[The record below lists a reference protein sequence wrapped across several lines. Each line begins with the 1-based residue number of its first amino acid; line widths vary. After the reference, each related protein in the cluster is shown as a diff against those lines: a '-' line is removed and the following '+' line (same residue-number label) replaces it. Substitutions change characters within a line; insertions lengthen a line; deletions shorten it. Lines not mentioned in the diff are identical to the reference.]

1 VTKKRVLVIDDD
13 RMHLETT
20 RELLEDEGYDVVT
33 QGSPFGAT
41 ERIMV
46 TRPDVV
52 LLDVNMPALS
62 GEALLPILKGR
73 EQTRATPV
81 IFYSSNDEELLR
93 ASASRLGAAGW
104 VCKGDLS
111 GLRRT
116 VERVLASG
124 APRNASPSQSS

>member
-1 VTKKRVLVIDDD
+1 MTARRVLVVDDD
-13 RMHLETT
+13 QIHLLTT
-20 RELLEDEGYDVVT
+20 AELLEDEGYEVVV

-62 GEALLPILKGR
+62 GEALLPLLRAR

-81 IFYSSNDEELLR
+81 VLFSSNDESALR
-93 ASASRLGAAGW
+93 AAALRLGADGY
-104 VCKGDLS
+104 VCKGDLP
-111 GLRRT
+111 GLRR
-116 VERVLASG
+116 VLQRL
-124 APRNASPSQSS
+124 APAGRH

>member
-1 VTKKRVLVIDDD
+1 MTTRRILVIDDD
-13 RMHLETT
+13 RTHLVTT
-20 RELLEDEGYDVVT
+20 QELLEEEGYQVFI
-33 QGSPFGAT
+33 QPSPFGAT

-81 IFYSSNDEELLR
+81 VLYSSNDESALR
-93 ASASRLGAAGW
+93 AAAARLGAAGY
-104 VCKGDLS
+104 VCKGDLPA
-111 GLRRT
+111 LRRT
-116 VERVLASG
+116 LARL
-124 APRNASPSQSS
+124 APPSAS